1 MTSVIWSNAIVTMKK
16 MIKNLMLV
24 AVAAMAFVGCTTDMI
39 GLEAFRKSTKIT
51 FDASFEEDTRVSMN
65 DNDNDGIYKVA
76 WEAGDE
82 VVFAAYDDSDNLI
95 DIQVATVAEAGANAT
110 FDIEFETVLTE
121 GQKIVAYT
129 GRGYYNSS
137 YWKEVYSPNIS
148 NQTPRANDVEKVY
161 TSAEFVYGGQDM
173 ASLRFK
179 HDCAYALMNVAIDG
193 VEKVDE
199 VQININNYEQSIALD
214 GYNVENNA
222 FMFVL
227 NPVEKVNSLVIEAR
241 SGEDVYTYVREEM
254 TSNLS
259 FEKGRISKFGIK
271 NWQTVLAT
279 PEVKSES
286 GVGYIKFYW
295 EAVEGA
301 QDYTVVVN
309 YNYGEPQI
317 VAGCEYLLE
326 NLEPFASYTIQV
338 VANPSDDKY
347 AASKEASAN
356 AQALIAKD
364 AAATEGLHYTY
375 TCTTPEVN
383 GNIYKFTGENGTYM
397 SLSFD
402 RDIKALAAGSY
413 VYTLDNGVYGYT
425 ADSSFYDPENEQSSY
440 YPSWWFQG
448 GFILYV
454 DVEESGLYTFTAFCK
469 RNVNGFDGEPIY
481 KGEWRGYLTTK
492 TLATPANIQY
502 TVEGS
507 VVTLTWD
514 EVDNATGY
522 NVSCEWLSINEN
534 ITENTYTFDTNS
546 YAQTFTFY
554 IKATSSVEN
563 LPWVDSAA
571 AHINVTT
578 GEDTRVAL
586 PNVSNIEYTID
597 EEAKTITFTW
607 DEIEGAAYYDVMML
621 NPQYTERIGLTECTT
636 TFDFYYY
643 AEYEF
648 TFAARPAANDK
659 QYLRSGTETLRVNT
673 GTAPKLDTPVI
684 TANAVG
690 KKVTVSWEAVANAS
704 GYSVKVGDLSK
715 AVGDWVTSAE
725 FDMPAYETE
734 YTVEVFAKTGD
745 SRLYEQSETA
755 TTTVTT
761 GAAPAQLAAPGT
773 VDANATSDSAVTV
786 TWSDV
791 ENEVGYIVTVGDKTV
806 TVAADV
812 LTCEITGLA
821 ASTTY
826 NVSVVAMGDDINYT
840 NSAATTT
847 TVTTEE
853 GAAVEGKAVNLTF
866 YTDNGTSYIFKGDDG
881 HNYLLAFNHYN
892 SGVYNI
898 TDNTLVS
905 PSNCAW
911 TANNSQYFAYLGT
924 PFAEGDTIEL
934 IKNGTGYTATYTI
947 IIRATINGEKVVA
960 TCASTNFQ

>member
-1 MTSVIWSNAIVTMKK
+1 MSVQKTSVIWSNAIVTMKK

-82 VVFAAYDDSDNLI
+82 VVFAAYDDSDNLV
-95 DIQVATVAEAGANAT
+95 DIQTATVAEAGANAT

-129 GRGYYNSS
+129 GREYYNSS

-193 VEKVDE
+193 VEKVEE

-338 VANPSDDKY
+338 VANPSDEKY

-383 GNIYKFTGENGTYM
+383 GNIYKFYSEDGTYM

-402 RDIKALAAGSY
+402 RDIKALDAGSY
-413 VYTLDNGVYGYT
+413 VYTLGNGVNFNTDKGDSAFNDPANQQPGYGV
-425 ADSSFYDPENEQSSY
+425 
-440 YPSWWFQG
+440 WWFQDD
-448 GFILYV
+448 FVLYV

-469 RNVNGFDGEPIY
+469 RYVNGFDVVPIY

-586 PNVSNIEYTID
+586 PNVSNIVYTID

-607 DEIEGAAYYDVMML
+607 DEIEGAAYYDVMMFS
-621 NPQYTERIGLTECTT
+621 PQYTERIGLTECTT
-636 TFDFYYY
+636 TFSFVYY
-643 AEYEF
+643 ADYEF

-659 QYLRSGTETLRVNT
+659 QYLQSGTVTLRVNT
-673 GTAPKLDTPVI
+673 GTAPKLATPVI

-745 SRLYEQSETA
+745 SLLYQQSETA

-761 GAAPAQLAAPGT
+761 GAAPAQLTAPAS

-821 ASTTY
+821 ANTTY
-826 NVSVVAMGDDINYT
+826 DVSVVAMGDDINYT

-853 GAAVEGKAVNLTF
+853 GAASGAGYENWVFSASTSGFANATLTF
-866 YTDNGTSYIFKGDDG
+866 TDGNHTVTCRFTQLSGTIPVADSGFARAYDFTVNGTSVDAANVSGSISLD
-881 HNYLLAFNHYN
+881 YN
-892 SGVYNI
+892 TYKV
-898 TDNTLVS
+898 TLDLV
-905 PSNCAW
+905 
-911 TANNSQYFAYLGT
+911 
-924 PFAEGDTIEL
+924 
-934 IKNGTGYTATYTI
+934 
-947 IIRATINGEKVVA
+947 INGVKY
-960 TCASTNFQ
+960 TGTSTNGIA

>member
-82 VVFAAYDDSDNLI
+82 VIFAAYDDTDNI
-95 DIQVATVAEAGANAT
+95 VDVQVATVAEAGANTT
-110 FDIEFETVLTE
+110 FDIEFETALTE

-129 GRGYYNSS
+129 GRDYYYDIYFSTPTID
-137 YWKEVYSPNIS
+137 YQY
-148 NQTPRANDVEKVY
+148 PRANDVEKVY

-173 ASLRFK
+173 ASLSFK
-179 HDCAYALMNVAIDG
+179 HDYAYALMNVAIDG

-199 VQININNYEQSIALD
+199 VQININNYEQYIKLY
-214 GYNVENNA
+214 GYEVENNA

-241 SGEDVYTYVREEM
+241 SGEDVYTYVREQM

-259 FEKGRISKFGIK
+259 FTKGRISKFGIK

-279 PEVKSES
+279 PVVKSES
-286 GVGYIKFYW
+286 GVDNIKFYW

-309 YNYGEPQI
+309 GGEPQI
-317 VAGCEYLLE
+317 VAGCEYLVE
-326 NLEPFASYTIQV
+326 NLEPFASCEIQV
-338 VANPSDDKY
+338 VANPSDEMY

-364 AAATEGLHYTY
+364 AAATDGLHYTY
-375 TCTTPEVN
+375 TCTAPEVN

-402 RDIKALAAGSY
+402 HDIKALDAGSY
-413 VYTLDNGVYGYT
+413 VYTLGNGVYGST
-425 ADSSFYDPENEQSSY
+425 ADSAFYDPANEQSSY

-448 GFILYV
+448 GFVLYV

-492 TLATPANIQY
+492 ALAAPANIQA

-514 EVDNATGY
+514 KVDNATGY
-522 NVSCEWLSINEN
+522 NVSCEWFGLNEN
-534 ITENTYTFDTNS
+534 ITENTYTFETNS

-554 IKATSSVEN
+554 VKATSSVEN

-571 AHINVTT
+571 AYINVTT

-597 EEAKTITFTW
+597 EEAKSITFTW
-607 DEIEGAAYYDVMML
+607 DAIEGAAYYDVMMVSPEL
-621 NPQYTERIGLTECTT
+621 YEHIGLTECTT
-636 TFDFYYY
+636 TFEFFYY

-648 TFAARPAANDK
+648 TFAARPEANDK
-659 QYLRSGTETLRVNT
+659 QYVRSGTVTLTVDT

-684 TANAVG
+684 TATAVG

-715 AVGDWVTSAE
+715 AVAEWATSAE

-745 SRLYEQSETA
+745 SRIYEQSDTA

-773 VDANATSDSAVTV
+773 VEATATSDSAVTV

-791 ENEVGYIVTVGDKTV
+791 ENEVGYIVTVGDKTL

-812 LTCEITGLA
+812 LTCDITGLA
-821 ASTTY
+821 AGTTY
-826 NVSVVAMGDDINYT
+826 DVSVVAMGDDINYA

-853 GAAVEGKAVNLTF
+853 GAAVADWKFTVGYQGAMMTR
-866 YTDNGTSYIFKGDDG
+866 YTNFFFTGDDG
-881 HNYLLAFNHYN
+881 NKIFA
-892 SGVYNI
+892 
-898 TDNTLVS
+898 TLVYPNKAS
-905 PSNCAW
+905 IA
-911 TANNSQYFAYLGT
+911 GT
-924 PFAEGDTIEL
+924 YEVSTIQEQDVTNY
-934 IKNGTGYTATYTI
+934 KASEI
-947 IIRATINGEKVVA
+947 IINGAYASSASGTITIAMNASGNYEFTLDLVINGQ
-960 TCASTNFQ
+960 NFKGTSEL

>member
-1 MTSVIWSNAIVTMKK
+1 MSVQKTSVIWSNAIVTMKK

-82 VVFAAYDDSDNLI
+82 VVFAAYDDSDNLV
-95 DIQVATVAEAGANAT
+95 DIQTATVAEAGANAT

-129 GRGYYNSS
+129 GREYYNSS

-193 VEKVDE
+193 VEKVEE

-338 VANPSDDKY
+338 VANPSDEKY

-383 GNIYKFTGENGTYM
+383 GNIYKFYSEDGTYM
-397 SLSFD
+397 SLSFEQD
-402 RDIKALAAGSY
+402 IDIKALAAGSY

-492 TLATPANIQY
+492 TLATPANIQA

-514 EVDNATGY
+514 EVENATGY

-586 PNVSNIEYTID
+586 PNVSNIVYTID

-659 QYLRSGTETLRVNT
+659 QYLRSGTETLRVKT

-684 TANAVG
+684 TATAVG

-761 GAAPAQLAAPGT
+761 GAAPAQLAAPAT
-773 VDANATSDSAVTV
+773 VEATATSDSAVTV

-791 ENEVGYIVTVGDKTV
+791 ENEVGYIVTVGDKTM

-821 ASTTY
+821 ANTTY
-826 NVSVVAMGDDINYT
+826 DVSVVAMGDDINYT

-853 GAAVEGKAVNLTF
+853 GAASGAGYENWVFSASTSGFANATLTF
-866 YTDNGTSYIFKGDDG
+866 TDGNHTVTCRFTQLSGTIPVADSGFARAYDFTVNGTSVDAANVSGSISLD
-881 HNYLLAFNHYN
+881 YN
-892 SGVYNI
+892 TYKV
-898 TDNTLVS
+898 TLDLV
-905 PSNCAW
+905 
-911 TANNSQYFAYLGT
+911 
-924 PFAEGDTIEL
+924 
-934 IKNGTGYTATYTI
+934 
-947 IIRATINGEKVVA
+947 INGVKY
-960 TCASTNFQ
+960 TGTSTNGIA

>member
-1 MTSVIWSNAIVTMKK
+1 MSVQKTSVLWSNAIVTMKK

-82 VVFAAYDDSDNLI
+82 VIFAAYDDSDNVV
-95 DIQVATVAEAGANAT
+95 DVQVATVAEAGSNAT

-129 GRGYYNSS
+129 GRYYYYDIYFSTPEINF
-137 YWKEVYSPNIS
+137 
-148 NQTPRANDVEKVY
+148 QTPRANDVEKVY

-193 VEKVDE
+193 VEKVEE
-199 VQININNYEQSIALD
+199 VKININNEQSITLD

-227 NPVEKVNSLVIEAR
+227 NPVEKVNSLVIEAI
-241 SGEDVYTYVREEM
+241 SGEDVYTYAREEM

-259 FEKGRISKFGIK
+259 FTKGRISKFGIK

-279 PEVKSES
+279 PVVKSES
-286 GVGYIKFYW
+286 GVDNIKFYW

-301 QDYTVVVN
+301 KDYTVVVN
-309 YNYGEPQI
+309 YGEPQI
-317 VAGCEYLLE
+317 VDGCEYLLE
-326 NLEPFASYTIQV
+326 NLEPFASCYIQV
-338 VANPSDDKY
+338 VANPSDEKY
-347 AASKEASAN
+347 AASKEGSAN
-356 AQALIAKD
+356 AKALIAKD

-383 GNIYKFTGENGTYM
+383 GNIYKFYSEDGTYM

-402 RDIKALAAGSY
+402 RDIKALDAGSY
-413 VYTLDNGVYGYT
+413 VYTLGNGVNFNTDKGDSAFNDPANQQPGYGV
-425 ADSSFYDPENEQSSY
+425 
-440 YPSWWFQG
+440 WWFQDD
-448 GFILYV
+448 FVLYV

-469 RNVNGFDGEPIY
+469 RYVNGFDVVPIY

-522 NVSCEWLSINEN
+522 NVSCEWFGLNEN

-571 AHINVTT
+571 AYINVTT

-586 PNVSNIEYTID
+586 PNVSNIVYTID

-607 DEIEGAAYYDVMML
+607 DEIEGAA
-621 NPQYTERIGLTECTT
+621 TT
-636 TFDFYYY
+636 
-643 AEYEF
+643 
-648 TFAARPAANDK
+648 
-659 QYLRSGTETLRVNT
+659 
-673 GTAPKLDTPVI
+673 
-684 TANAVG
+684 
-690 KKVTVSWEAVANAS
+690 
-704 GYSVKVGDLSK
+704 
-715 AVGDWVTSAE
+715 
-725 FDMPAYETE
+725 M
-734 YTVEVFAKTGD
+734 
-745 SRLYEQSETA
+745 
-755 TTTVTT
+755 
-761 GAAPAQLAAPGT
+761 
-773 VDANATSDSAVTV
+773 
-786 TWSDV
+786 
-791 ENEVGYIVTVGDKTV
+791 
-806 TVAADV
+806 
-812 LTCEITGLA
+812 
-821 ASTTY
+821 
-826 NVSVVAMGDDINYT
+826 
-840 NSAATTT
+840 
-847 TVTTEE
+847 
-853 GAAVEGKAVNLTF
+853 
-866 YTDNGTSYIFKGDDG
+866 
-881 HNYLLAFNHYN
+881 
-892 SGVYNI
+892 
-898 TDNTLVS
+898 
-905 PSNCAW
+905 
-911 TANNSQYFAYLGT
+911 
-924 PFAEGDTIEL
+924 
-934 IKNGTGYTATYTI
+934 
-947 IIRATINGEKVVA
+947 
-960 TCASTNFQ
+960 

>member
-1 MTSVIWSNAIVTMKK
+1 MKK

-82 VVFAAYDDSDNLI
+82 VVFAAYDDSDNLV
-95 DIQVATVAEAGANAT
+95 DIQAVTVAEAGANAT
-110 FDIEFETVLTE
+110 FDVEFETVLTE

-129 GRGYYNSS
+129 GREYYNTS

-295 EAVEGA
+295 EAIEGA

-338 VANPSDDKY
+338 VANPSDEMY

-375 TCTTPEVN
+375 TCTAPEVN
-383 GNIYKFTGENGTYM
+383 GNIYKFYSEDGTYM
-397 SLSFD
+397 SLSFEQD
-402 RDIKALAAGSY
+402 IDIKALAAGSY

-425 ADSSFYDPENEQSSY
+425 ADSSFYDPENLQSDY

-522 NVSCEWLSINEN
+522 NVSCEWLSLNEN

-571 AHINVTT
+571 AYINVTT

-643 AEYEF
+643 AEYVF

-690 KKVTVSWEAVANAS
+690 KKVTVSWEAVANAA

-725 FDMPAYETE
+725 FDMPTYETE

-761 GAAPAQLAAPGT
+761 GAAPAQLAAPGN
-773 VDANATSDSAVTV
+773 VEANATSDSAVTV

-821 ASTTY
+821 ANTTY
-826 NVSVVAMGDDINYT
+826 DVSVVAMGDDINYT

-847 TVTTEE
+847 TVTTQE
-853 GAAVEGKAVNLTF
+853 GAASGAGYENWVFNASLAGFANGTLTF
-866 YTDNGTSYIFKGDDG
+866 TDGNHTVTCRFTQLAETIPVADSGYARVYDFTVNGTPVDAANVSGSILLNFDTFK
-881 HNYLLAFNHYN
+881 
-892 SGVYNI
+892 V
-898 TDNTLVS
+898 TLDLV
-905 PSNCAW
+905 
-911 TANNSQYFAYLGT
+911 
-924 PFAEGDTIEL
+924 
-934 IKNGTGYTATYTI
+934 
-947 IIRATINGEKVVA
+947 INGVKY
-960 TCASTNFQ
+960 TGTSTNGIA

>member
-1 MTSVIWSNAIVTMKK
+1 MKK

-82 VVFAAYDDSDNLI
+82 VIFAAYDDNNNLV

-129 GRGYYNSS
+129 GRGYF
-137 YWKEVYSPNIS
+137 EDPYSDYKVVFTPNIS

-254 TSNLS
+254 TTNLS

-301 QDYTVVVN
+301 KDYTVVVN

-338 VANPSDDKY
+338 VANPSDEMY

-375 TCTTPEVN
+375 TCTAPEVN
-383 GNIYKFTGENGTYM
+383 GNIYKFYSEDGTYM

-402 RDIKALAAGSY
+402 HDIKALAAGSY
-413 VYTLDNGVYGYT
+413 VYTLNNGVNGYT
-425 ADSSFYDPENEQSSY
+425 ADSSFYDPENLQSDY

-522 NVSCEWLSINEN
+522 NVSCEWFGLNEN
-534 ITENTYTFDTNS
+534 ITDNTYTFDTNS

-571 AHINVTT
+571 AYINVKT

-607 DEIEGAAYYDVMML
+607 DEIEGAAYYDVMMFS
-621 NPQYTERIGLTECTT
+621 PQYTERIGLTECTT
-636 TFDFYYY
+636 TFSFVYY
-643 AEYEF
+643 ADYEF

-659 QYLRSGTETLRVNT
+659 QYLQSGTVTLRVNT
-673 GTAPKLDTPVI
+673 GTAPKLATPVI
-684 TANAVG
+684 TATAVG

-725 FDMPAYETE
+725 FDMPAYDTE

-745 SRLYEQSETA
+745 SLLYQQSETA

-761 GAAPAQLAAPGT
+761 GAAPAQLAAPAT
-773 VDANATSDSAVTV
+773 VKATATSDSAVTV

-791 ENEVGYIVTVGDKTV
+791 ENEVGYIVTVGDKTEE
-806 TVAADV
+806 VAANV

-821 ASTTY
+821 ANTTY
-826 NVSVVAMGDDINYT
+826 DVSVVAKGDDINYT
-840 NSAATTT
+840 NSAAATT
-847 TVTTEE
+847 TVKTEE
-853 GAAVEGKAVNLTF
+853 GAAVADWKFTVGYQGGMMTR
-866 YTDNGTSYIFKGDDG
+866 YTNFFFTGDDG
-881 HNYLLAFNHYN
+881 NKIFA
-892 SGVYNI
+892 
-898 TDNTLVS
+898 TLVYPNKAS
-905 PSNCAW
+905 LA
-911 TANNSQYFAYLGT
+911 GT
-924 PFAEGDTIEL
+924 YEVSTIQDMDVTNYKASE
-934 IKNGTGYTATYTI
+934 I
-947 IIRATINGEKVVA
+947 IINGAYASSASGTITIAMNASGNYEFTLDLVINGQ
-960 TCASTNFQ
+960 NFKGTSEL

>member
-1 MTSVIWSNAIVTMKK
+1 MIWSNAIVTMKK

-82 VVFAAYDDSDNLI
+82 VVFAAYDDSDNLV

-129 GRGYYNSS
+129 GREYYNTS

-148 NQTPRANDVEKVY
+148 NQTPRANDVENVY

-254 TSNLS
+254 TSDLS

-301 QDYTVVVN
+301 KDYTVVVN
-309 YNYGEPQI
+309 GGEPQI
-317 VAGCEYLLE
+317 VAGCEYLVE
-326 NLEPFASYTIQV
+326 NLEPFASCEIKV
-338 VANPSDDKY
+338 VANPSDEKY

-375 TCTTPEVN
+375 TCTAPEVN
-383 GNIYKFTGENGTYM
+383 GNIYKFYSEDGTYM

-402 RDIKALAAGSY
+402 HDIKALAAGSY
-413 VYTLDNGVYGYT
+413 VYTLGNGVNGYT
-425 ADSSFYDPENEQSSY
+425 GDSSFYDPANEQGFGY
-440 YPSWWFQG
+440 LCWWFQDD
-448 GFILYV
+448 FVLYV

-469 RNVNGFDGEPIY
+469 RNVNGFDGVPIY

-514 EVDNATGY
+514 EVENATGY
-522 NVSCEWLSINEN
+522 NVSCEWFGLNEN
-534 ITENTYTFDTNS
+534 ITENTYIFDTNS

-571 AHINVTT
+571 AYINVKT

-607 DEIEGAAYYDVMML
+607 DEIEGAAYYDVMMFS
-621 NPQYTERIGLTECTT
+621 PQYTERIGLTECTT
-636 TFDFYYY
+636 TFSFVYY
-643 AEYEF
+643 ADYEF

-659 QYLRSGTETLRVNT
+659 QYLQSGTVTLRVNT

-684 TANAVG
+684 TATAVG

-725 FDMPAYETE
+725 FDMPAYGTE

-745 SRLYEQSETA
+745 SLLYQQSETA

-773 VDANATSDSAVTV
+773 VDANATSDSTVTV

-821 ASTTY
+821 ANTTY
-826 NVSVVAMGDDINYT
+826 NVSVVAVGDDINYT

-866 YTDNGTSYIFKGDDG
+866 FTDNGSAYVFKGDDG
-881 HNYLLAFNHYN
+881 HNYILGFRNYN
-892 SGVYNI
+892 PGTFSLTDKTKFQSATW
-898 TDNTLVS
+898 TDNNT
-905 PSNCAW
+905 
-911 TANNSQYFAYLGT
+911 TYFGGNN
-924 PFAEGDTIEL
+924 FAEGDTLEL
-934 IKNGTGYTATYTI
+934 IKNGTGITATYTI

>member
-82 VVFAAYDDSDNLI
+82 VVFAAYDDSDNLV
-95 DIQVATVAEAGANAT
+95 DIQTATVAEAGANAT

-129 GRGYYNSS
+129 GREYYNSS

-193 VEKVDE
+193 VEKVEE

-295 EAVEGA
+295 EAVDGA

-338 VANPSDDKY
+338 VANPSDEKY
-347 AASKEASAN
+347 VASKEASAN

-383 GNIYKFTGENGTYM
+383 GNIYKFYSEDGTYM
-397 SLSFD
+397 SLSFEQD
-402 RDIKALAAGSY
+402 IDIKALAAGSY

-492 TLATPANIQY
+492 TLATPANIEA
-502 TVEGS
+502 TAEGS

-514 EVDNATGY
+514 EVENATGY
-522 NVSCEWLSINEN
+522 NVSCEWLSLNEN

-586 PNVSNIEYTID
+586 PNVSNIVYTID

-659 QYLRSGTETLRVNT
+659 QYLRSGTETLRVDT

-684 TANAVG
+684 TATAVG
-690 KKVTVSWEAVANAS
+690 KKVTVSWEAVTNAS

-761 GAAPAQLAAPGT
+761 GAAPAQLAAPAT
-773 VDANATSDSAVTV
+773 VEATATSDSAVTV

-791 ENEVGYIVTVGDKTV
+791 ENEVGYIVTVGDKTM

-826 NVSVVAMGDDINYT
+826 DVSVVAVGDDINYT

-853 GAAVEGKAVNLTF
+853 GAASGASYENWVFSASTSAFANGTLTF
-866 YTDNGTSYIFKGDDG
+866 TDGNHTVTCRFNNLSGTIPVASSGFAYAYDFTVNGTSVDAANVSGSISLD
-881 HNYLLAFNHYN
+881 YN
-892 SGVYNI
+892 TYKV
-898 TDNTLVS
+898 TLDLV
-905 PSNCAW
+905 
-911 TANNSQYFAYLGT
+911 
-924 PFAEGDTIEL
+924 
-934 IKNGTGYTATYTI
+934 
-947 IIRATINGEKVVA
+947 INGVKY
-960 TCASTNFQ
+960 TGTSTNGIA